1 MPTYAAKTTVSPERS
16 RMELEQILSR
26 YGATAFG
33 YGYDGNRAV
42 VTFRANGRVVRFTV
56 DVPAIEEFKW
66 TSGAEWEAGA
76 RQRTSTQQQAALEQS
91 ERQRWRALTLV
102 VKAKLEAVE
111 AGISDFE
118 DEFLSHILLPNGTT
132 VGEHLGPQLDEVY
145 ATGVMP
151 SLLPDSAMPPA
162 QLTEG

>member
-66 TSGAEWEAGA
+66 TSGAEWEAG
-76 RQRTSTQQQAALEQS
+76 
-91 ERQRWRALTLV
+91 
-102 VKAKLEAVE
+102 
-111 AGISDFE
+111 
-118 DEFLSHILLPNGTT
+118 EFLSHILLPNGTT

-151 SLLPDSAMPPA
+151 SLLPGSVLQA